1 MAYATA
7 LVHHEE
13 VTRAHA
19 LVGLTIGLLL
29 ASQATA
35 CFLDRN
41 GQQIFGEGQGGAA
54 NVSTV
59 GSGEGA
65 VKGATGGGGVMT
77 NGSSSS
83 GPAQAG
89 AGGGGGMDDPGAGAG
104 GGGGVGGSMTVDP
117 CVVSSIPDTVPIL
130 CSENA
135 DSKVSLTISNV
146 CVSEAIEV
154 FWVNS
159 NCDEVSYGSYAP
171 GDSFVVQSYKSHP
184 WRVRNAT
191 TQVLL
196 ADIPPLM
203 SDTMIAFP

>member
-1 MAYATA
+1 MA

-19 LVGLTIGLLL
+19 LVGFTVGLLL
-29 ASQATA
+29 ASHATA

-41 GQQIFGEGQGGAA
+41 GQQIFWEGQGGAA

-59 GSGEGA
+59 GSGEGS
-65 VKGATGGGGVMT
+65 VNVATGGGGVMT
-77 NGSSSS
+77 SGPNST

-104 GGGGVGGSMTVDP
+104 GGGGEGGSMTVDP
-117 CVVSSIPDTVPIL
+117 CVVSSIPEAAPKL
-130 CSENA
+130 CSVNS

-154 FWVNS
+154 FWVDY
-159 NCDEVSYGSYAP
+159 NCIEISYGTYAP
-171 GDSFVVQSYKSHP
+171 GDSFVSQSYKSHP

-196 ADIPPLM
+196 ADIPPVM